1 MNIYKILTLACLL
14 GSTTAEVEATLND
27 VTGVHDDLAEKLEQA
42 LIQVEALDGAD
53 LGTYVLKLDKEI
65 SEW

>member
-14 GSTTAEVEATLND
+14 GSTTAEVEATLNA

-53 LGTYVLKLDKEI
+53 LETYVLKLDKEI